1 MIFRIY
7 LRSKT
12 EIGYEK
18 LIRINEMRARS
29 KSVESYDL
37 LDNIFANREVI
48 LLGEN
53 IALRQFADFHVVGI
67 IGNSTITELPVYD
80 NHYLL
85 DLPNDTVVIIVD
97 DHWEEKIRYEFNTMM
112 SRLGNGKF
120 VLGEN
125 YMYSSMLYGKI
136 DTNRLYLL
144 ADKNRFFF
152 QSILKKIVGERQLVI
167 LYGNCQTHAMTNL
180 LSNNQEFRQKYVVCE
195 MPKLWLEEDKEK
207 FTLLAES
214 GLLSHVDYFFT
225 QQVRSE
231 NRFGYMA
238 STEYMISLLSDRCKV
253 ITITNL
259 CFMGYFPQYLPM
271 FHSDTEMM
279 RVDFLE
285 GKVLNTGRFIDH
297 EILKLIVQGYSDEE
311 IINRISLPDYFKAEE
326 VKAEIEKEWEQ
337 FALREE
343 KENVDIKM
351 SEWLQAHYYKK
362 LLFVTQN
369 HPTKEA
375 LLEFAR
381 RILSVLEIK
390 DLQINCDEGE
400 ILSPMP
406 KDLRLIVYPSVTKA
420 LGLPERDVTLH
431 VKLKGCELSVLRD
444 IDEDLDQFIEKNMQD
459 LQRMFEINM
468 QLNFTKYMRVYLRI
482 VQSLLHI

>member
-12 EIGYEK
+12 EIEYEK

-180 LSNNQEFRQKYVVCE
+180 LSNKIGR
-195 MPKLWLEEDKEK
+195 
-207 FTLLAES
+207 A
-214 GLLSHVDYFFT
+214 HV
-225 QQVRSE
+225 
-231 NRFGYMA
+231 
-238 STEYMISLLSDRCKV
+238 
-253 ITITNL
+253 
-259 CFMGYFPQYLPM
+259 
-271 FHSDTEMM
+271 
-279 RVDFLE
+279 
-285 GKVLNTGRFIDH
+285 
-297 EILKLIVQGYSDEE
+297 
-311 IINRISLPDYFKAEE
+311 
-326 VKAEIEKEWEQ
+326 
-337 FALREE
+337 
-343 KENVDIKM
+343 
-351 SEWLQAHYYKK
+351 
-362 LLFVTQN
+362 
-369 HPTKEA
+369 
-375 LLEFAR
+375 
-381 RILSVLEIK
+381 
-390 DLQINCDEGE
+390 
-400 ILSPMP
+400 
-406 KDLRLIVYPSVTKA
+406 
-420 LGLPERDVTLH
+420 
-431 VKLKGCELSVLRD
+431 
-444 IDEDLDQFIEKNMQD
+444 
-459 LQRMFEINM
+459 
-468 QLNFTKYMRVYLRI
+468 
-482 VQSLLHI
+482 

>member
-12 EIGYEK
+12 EIEYEK

-259 CFMGYFPQYLPM
+259 YFMGYFPQYLPM

-369 HPTKEA
+369 H
-375 LLEFAR
+375 
-381 RILSVLEIK
+381 
-390 DLQINCDEGE
+390 QIG
-400 ILSPMP
+400 
-406 KDLRLIVYPSVTKA
+406 RA
-420 LGLPERDVTLH
+420 H
-431 VKLKGCELSVLRD
+431 V
-444 IDEDLDQFIEKNMQD
+444 
-459 LQRMFEINM
+459 
-468 QLNFTKYMRVYLRI
+468 
-482 VQSLLHI
+482 

>member
-12 EIGYEK
+12 EIEYEK

-259 CFMGYFPQYLPM
+259 YFMGYFPQYLPM

-351 SEWLQAHYYKK
+351 SEWLQAHYKK

>member
-1 MIFRIY
+1 
-7 LRSKT
+7 
-12 EIGYEK
+12 
-18 LIRINEMRARS
+18 
-29 KSVESYDL
+29 
-37 LDNIFANREVI
+37 
-48 LLGEN
+48 
-53 IALRQFADFHVVGI
+53 
-67 IGNSTITELPVYD
+67 
-80 NHYLL
+80 
-85 DLPNDTVVIIVD
+85 
-97 DHWEEKIRYEFNTMM
+97 
-112 SRLGNGKF
+112 
-120 VLGEN
+120 
-125 YMYSSMLYGKI
+125 
-136 DTNRLYLL
+136 
-144 ADKNRFFF
+144 
-152 QSILKKIVGERQLVI
+152 
-167 LYGNCQTHAMTNL
+167 
-180 LSNNQEFRQKYVVCE
+180 
-195 MPKLWLEEDKEK
+195 
-207 FTLLAES
+207 
-214 GLLSHVDYFFT
+214 
-225 QQVRSE
+225 
-231 NRFGYMA
+231 
-238 STEYMISLLSDRCKV
+238 
-253 ITITNL
+253 
-259 CFMGYFPQYLPM
+259 MGYFPQYLPM